1 MRRSLI
7 VLSVAAIMVLLL
19 VTAEPALAQQTL
31 PKSGGPLP
39 SPITLSSIILPVTAL
54 LLGLGLVGYVIGRRG
69 R

>member
-1 MRRSLI
+1 MKRSLI
-7 VLSVAAIMVLLL
+7 VLSVAAILVLL
-19 VTAEPALAQQTL
+19 VAAEPALAQQTL

-54 LLGLGLVGYVIGRRG
+54 LLGLGLVGYVAGRRG

>member
-1 MRRSLI
+1 MKRSLI
-7 VLSVAAIMVLLL
+7 VLSVAAILVLL
-19 VTAEPALAQQTL
+19 VAAEPALAQQTL

-54 LLGLGLVGYVIGRRG
+54 LLGLGLVGYVVGRRG